1 MTLLDTSVWIQV
13 FRQRNP
19 LDLES
24 VVPFEEVVVCL
35 PVIQEIL
42 QGFRDEQA
50 FRVAR
55 DSLLAMPCV
64 ESPLDQDVFL
74 EATDLYRRARRAGF
88 TVRSSVDCLIA
99 ACAIRN
105 DLIVLHQDRD
115 YSALARISPLRQTYF
130 GTPAR
135 GRMPMS

>member
-13 FRQRNP
+13 FRQHNP
-19 LDLES
+19 VDLES
-24 VVPFEEVVVCL
+24 VVPFEEIVVCL

-55 DSLLAMPCV
+55 DSLRAIPCV
-64 ESPLDQDVFL
+64 ESPLDQNLFL
-74 EATDLYRRARRAGF
+74 EAADLYRRARRAGF
-88 TVRSSVDCLIA
+88 TVRSGVDCLIA

-105 DLIVLHQDRD
+105 DLVVIHQDRD
-115 YSALARISPLRQTYF
+115 YSALARVSSLRQRSLA
-130 GTPAR
+130 GAR
-135 GRMPMS
+135 I

>member
-13 FRQRNP
+13 FRQHNP
-19 LDLES
+19 VDIES
-24 VVPFEEVVVCL
+24 VVPFDEVVVCL

-55 DSLLAMPCV
+55 DSLLAIPCV
-64 ESPLDQDVFL
+64 ESPLDQDVFI
-74 EATDLYRRARRAGF
+74 EAADLYRRARRAGF
-88 TVRSSVDCLIA
+88 TVRSGVDCLIA

-105 DLIVLHQDRD
+105 DLMVIHQDRD
-115 YSALARISPLRQTYF
+115 YSALARVSPLRQRSLA
-130 GTPAR
+130 GQRRPR
-135 GRMPMS
+135 Q

>member
-1 MTLLDTSVWIQV
+1 
-13 FRQRNP
+13 
-19 LDLES
+19 
-24 VVPFEEVVVCL
+24 
-35 PVIQEIL
+35 
-42 QGFRDEQA
+42 
-50 FRVAR
+50 
-55 DSLLAMPCV
+55 V
-64 ESPLDQDVFL
+64 ESPLDQGVFL

-88 TVRSSVDCLIA
+88 TVRSGVDCLIA

-130 GTPAR
+130 GTLAR

>member
-13 FRQRNP
+13 FRQHNP
-19 LDLES
+19 VDLES
-24 VVPFEEVVVCL
+24 VVPFEEIVVCL

-55 DSLLAMPCV
+55 DSLLAIPCV
-64 ESPLDQDVFL
+64 ESPLDQNLFSRGCRPL
-74 EATDLYRRARRAGF
+74 PPRPSRRVHRPLG
-88 TVRSSVDCLIA
+88 VDCLIA

-105 DLIVLHQDRD
+105 DLVVIHQDRD
-115 YSALARISPLRQTYF
+115 YSALARISSLRQRSLA
-130 GTPAR
+130 GAR
-135 GRMPMS
+135 I

>member
-19 LDLES
+19 LDLEA

-74 EATDLYRRARRAGF
+74 EATDLYRRARRAGL
-88 TVRSSVDCLIA
+88 TVRFRRRLPDCSLRHPQRSHRA
-99 ACAIRN
+99 
-105 DLIVLHQDRD
+105 
-115 YSALARISPLRQTYF
+115 SP
-130 GTPAR
+130 G
-135 GRMPMS
+135 S

>member
-13 FRQRNP
+13 FRQHNP
-19 LDLES
+19 VDIES

-55 DSLLAMPCV
+55 DSLLAIPCV
-64 ESPLDQDVFL
+64 ESPLDQDMFI
-74 EATDLYRRARRAGF
+74 EAADLYRRARRAGF
-88 TVRSSVDCLIA
+88 TVRSGVDCLIA

-105 DLIVLHQDRD
+105 DLMVIHQDRD
-115 YSALARISPLRQTYF
+115 YSALARVSPLRQRSLA
-130 GTPAR
+130 GQRRPR
-135 GRMPMS
+135 Q

>member
-19 LDLES
+19 VDLES
-24 VVPFEEVVVCL
+24 LVPFEEIVVCL

-55 DSLLAMPCV
+55 DSLLAIPCV
-64 ESPLDQDVFL
+64 ESPLDQNVFF
-74 EATDLYRRARRAGF
+74 EAADLYRRARRAGF
-88 TVRSSVDCLIA
+88 TVRSGVDCLIA

-105 DLIVLHQDRD
+105 DLVVIHQDRD
-115 YSALARISPLRQTYF
+115 YSALARVSSLRQRSLA
-130 GTPAR
+130 GAR
-135 GRMPMS
+135 I

>member
-13 FRQRNP
+13 FRQHNP
-19 LDLES
+19 VDLES
-24 VVPFEEVVVCL
+24 VVPFEEIVVCL

-55 DSLLAMPCV
+55 DSLLAIPCV
-64 ESPLDQDVFL
+64 ESPLDQNLFL
-74 EATDLYRRARRAGF
+74 EAADLYRRARRAGF
-88 TVRSSVDCLIA
+88 TVRSGIDCLIA

-105 DLIVLHQDRD
+105 DLVVIHQDRD
-115 YSALARISPLRQTYF
+115 YSALARVSSLRQRSLA
-130 GTPAR
+130 GAR
-135 GRMPMS
+135 I

>member
-1 MTLLDTSVWIQV
+1 MTLVDTSVWIQV

-19 LDLES
+19 LDLE
-24 VVPFEEVVVCL
+24 VLVPLDEVAVCL

-42 QGFRDEQA
+42 QGFRDEHF

-55 DSLLAMPCV
+55 AALLAIPVV
-64 ESPLDQDVFL
+64 ESPLDREAFL
-74 EATDLYRRARRAGF
+74 EAADLFRRARRAGL

-105 DLIVLHQDRD
+105 DFVVLHHDRD
-115 YSALARISPLRQTYF
+115 YSALARVSPLRQRSL
-130 GTPAR
+130 GSLA
-135 GRMPMS
+135 GS

>member
-13 FRQRNP
+13 FRQHNP
-19 LDLES
+19 VDLES
-24 VVPFEEVVVCL
+24 VVPFEEIVVCL

-55 DSLLAMPCV
+55 DSLRAIPCV
-64 ESPLDQDVFL
+64 ESPLDQNLFL
-74 EATDLYRRARRAGF
+74 EAADLYRRAHRAGF
-88 TVRSSVDCLIA
+88 TVRSGIDCLIA

-105 DLIVLHQDRD
+105 DLVVIHQDRD
-115 YSALARISPLRQTYF
+115 YSALARVSSLRQRSLA
-130 GTPAR
+130 GAR
-135 GRMPMS
+135 I

>member
-13 FRQRNP
+13 FRQHNP
-19 LDLES
+19 VDLES
-24 VVPFEEVVVCL
+24 VVPFEEIVVCL

-55 DSLLAMPCV
+55 DSLRAIPCV
-64 ESPLDQDVFL
+64 ESPLDQNLFL
-74 EATDLYRRARRAGF
+74 EAADLYRRARRAGF
-88 TVRSSVDCLIA
+88 TVRSGIDCLIA

-105 DLIVLHQDRD
+105 DLVVIHQDRD
-115 YSALARISPLRQTYF
+115 YSALARVSSLRQRSLA
-130 GTPAR
+130 GAR
-135 GRMPMS
+135 I

>member
-13 FRQRNP
+13 FRQHNP
-19 LDLES
+19 VDIES

-42 QGFRDEQA
+42 QGVRDEQA

-55 DSLLAMPCV
+55 DSLLAIPCV
-64 ESPLDQDVFL
+64 ESPLDQDMFI
-74 EATDLYRRARRAGF
+74 EAADLYRRARRAGF
-88 TVRSSVDCLIA
+88 TVRSGVDCLIA

-105 DLIVLHQDRD
+105 DLMVIHQDRD
-115 YSALARISPLRQTYF
+115 YSALARVSPLRQRSLA
-130 GTPAR
+130 GQRRPR
-135 GRMPMS
+135 Q

>member
-13 FRQRNP
+13 FRQHNP
-19 LDLES
+19 VDLES
-24 VVPFEEVVVCL
+24 VVPFEEIVVCL

-55 DSLLAMPCV
+55 DSLRAIPCV
-64 ESPLDQDVFL
+64 ESPLDQNLFL
-74 EATDLYRRARRAGF
+74 EAADLYRRARRAGF
-88 TVRSSVDCLIA
+88 TVRSGIDCLIA

-105 DLIVLHQDRD
+105 DLVVIHQDRD
-115 YSALARISPLRQTYF
+115 YSALARVSPLRQRSLA
-130 GTPAR
+130 GAR
-135 GRMPMS
+135 I